1 MKMLDTYL
9 RELRGYLDSKRK
21 LCNVNETRH
30 SMKVSW
36 PPGGGKNVV
45 MSRDMAVELGNPSD
59 ESVSFVLW
67 VDKPDLVRDGV
78 ITIVGSD
85 LPERAGVSLPFG
97 KVVVAG
103 VRGFNEENSYNR
115 YREMELLR
123 YDLDLKGYMMR
134 AVSQYQREWSR
145 VSREAL
151 EAGFSLKVLGGA
163 LIDRFREKDYVESV
177 EVVFITSSR
186 EDVRELRG
194 ILEGA
199 MRVVSAMNKMVE
211 EMSFDCSTCEYNDVC
226 SEVGELR
233 NMRNSLAGKKVTA
246 NE

>member
-1 MKMLDTYL
+1 MGMLDTCL
-9 RELRGYLDSKRK
+9 KELRGFLDSKRE
-21 LCNVNETRH
+21 LCSVTEIRH
-30 SMKVSW
+30 SKKVSW
-36 PPGGGKNVV
+36 PPGGGRNVV
-45 MSRDMAVELGNPSD
+45 LSRDMAVELGNPSD

-78 ITIVGSD
+78 ITIVGCD
-85 LPERAGVSLPFG
+85 LSEGAGGSLPFG

-103 VRGFNEENSYNR
+103 VKGFNEENSYDR

-151 EAGFSLKVLGGA
+151 EMGFSLKVLGGA
-163 LIDRFREKDYVESV
+163 LIDKFREKDYVESV
-177 EVVFITSSR
+177 EVLFVTSSS

-199 MRVVSAMNKMVE
+199 MRVVDAMNKMVE
-211 EMSFDCSTCEYNDVC
+211 EMSFDCNACEYNDIC

-233 NMRNSLAGKKVTA
+233 NIRNSLARKKVTVQ
-246 NE
+246 